1 MNSFAACTYVRAMC
15 LLTETNLDVYAH
27 CLEQYEISWHNERP
41 KLSMYATAAAAA
53 IQPNKTRKKK
63 KWQMNKVRAA
73 IAQWKKRNSID
84 E

>member
-27 CLEQYEISWHNERP
+27 CLEQYEISVAQRTPQTQYVRYRRCRRHTTKQNP
-41 KLSMYATAAAAA
+41 KE
-53 IQPNKTRKKK
+53 KK
-63 KWQMNKVRAA
+63 MT
-73 IAQWKKRNSID
+73 D